1 MSETMSS
8 NKPSEIASRLNN
20 FNANQADFEA
30 QQFEDSLMGEAGKT
44 DFSDE
49 ARTRLEEAS
58 AYEDHLKSMAGRDE
72 AHDPF
77 EAGLDALDNGET
89 ADILDRAIQDSPQ
102 LRRANMIAQDIA
114 RRRAEGGAENDAYV
128 IDQEAKLE
136 SLLNAYTESAD
147 SDEDVAL
154 RIIETTA
161 GNAPATAT
169 AETEAPVEAEAESPA
184 SDDAEAER
192 KVSSLDQVQID
203 AALAARAEALQA
215 QAELNE
221 DNVRAAAAARE
232 AALAQ
237 PEESQEE
244 LQSAARPDRPVPLT
258 PARPVAEQIEEAR
271 ADDGENDTEVEEAN
285 LEADDEQEDAVVAKK
300 RGFGRRVLGRVFR
313 SKRHTEK
320 REAVL
325 GRYRELRGNDEAAL
339 PTRFDRI
346 AGVGVGVSDFQQ
358 AKKEVKQERKAEK
371 KKAKTEKKEAKKAE
385 EKQRY
390 EQNWR
395 RNDQEV
401 TTTPKIV
408 DAPVNDDESQLPR
421 VS

>member
-1 MSETMSS
+1 MSEQYPSS
-8 NKPSEIASRLNN
+8 RVGSEIKNRLENFDANKPDEQDL
-20 FNANQADFEA
+20 FE
-30 QQFEDSLMGEAGKT
+30 ESLIGEAGKT

-271 ADDGENDTEVEEAN
+271 ADDGESDTEAEEAN
-285 LEADDEQEDAVVAKK
+285 LEAGDEQEDAVVAKK

-313 SKRHTEK
+313 TKQRAAKRDARLEH
-320 REAVL
+320 
-325 GRYRELRGNDEAAL
+325 YRTLKGDAAAELPSRTTRALDLDFAWSDAKVKAKNDRKVA
-339 PTRFDRI
+339 R
-346 AGVGVGVSDFQQ
+346 
-358 AKKEVKQERKAEK
+358 QERKA
-371 KKAKTEKKEAKKAE
+371 EKKEAKKAE